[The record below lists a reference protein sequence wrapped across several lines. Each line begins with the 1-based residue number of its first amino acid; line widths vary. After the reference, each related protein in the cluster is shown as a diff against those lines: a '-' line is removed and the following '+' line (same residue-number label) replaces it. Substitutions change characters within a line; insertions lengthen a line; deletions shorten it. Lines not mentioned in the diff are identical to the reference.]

1 MIEFQDGVVIELIGT
16 WGNSQELLVRMA
28 DGTTHKAIH
37 YLDNSFQLLPG
48 DQVILNTTAVSLA
61 LGSGGYHYVHHVT
74 YSSNRP
80 QFQPIPINPSNGHI
94 MKLRYTSL
102 QRSVLAAEESSSP
115 HHKLFLEQRSLDG
128 MPVLIG
134 ELHSMLPIIAAWIS
148 CRQLQNDSTEHERI
162 NLSYIMTDGG
172 ALPLSYSKHVQLL
185 RELGWITG
193 TVTYGHAYGGDVET
207 VNKFTA
213 LLAAKHILQCDIA
226 VVVMGP
232 GIVGTGTALGHSG
245 MEVSELIHAVRMLG
259 GIPIVIPRISFADS
273 RERHHGLSD
282 HLLTLVSE
290 FTLVPVG
297 LPLPTDLPLQQLDLL
312 HQQIHT
318 HALAA
323 KHHISWI
330 ESITLDQVELSLK
343 LYPTE
348 VKSMGRALMDD
359 PTFYIS
365 ISCAAELALK
375 HVRSDSE
382 SVVRFDVDQLTP

>member
-1 MIEFQDGVVIELIGT
+1 MIEFQEGVVLEQIGA

-28 DGTTHKAIH
+28 DGSTHKAIH
-37 YLDNSFQLLPG
+37 YMDHSVQLLPG
-48 DQVILNTTAVSLA
+48 DQVSLNTTAVNLA
-61 LGSGGYHYVHHVT
+61 LGSGGYHYVHHV
-74 YSSNRP
+74 YHSSNRP
-80 QFQPIPINPSNGHI
+80 NTELLSPSGGHI

-102 QRSVLAAEESSSP
+102 QRSVLAAEEPSSP
-115 HHKLFLEQRSLDG
+115 HHNLFLEQRSLNG

-148 CRQLQNDSTEHERI
+148 CRQQQNDSTVQERI
-162 NLSYIMTDGG
+162 NLGYIMTDGG
-172 ALPLSYSKHVQLL
+172 ALPLSFSKHVQLL
-185 RELGWITG
+185 RDLGWITG

-213 LLAAKHILQCDIA
+213 LLAAKHILQSDIA

-232 GIVGTGTALGHSG
+232 GIVGTGTVLGHSG

-259 GIPIVIPRISFADS
+259 GNPIVIPRISFADA
-273 RERHHGLSD
+273 RERHHGFSH
-282 HLLTLVSE
+282 HLLTLLSQ

-297 LPLPTDLPLQQLDLL
+297 LPLPADLPSLQLELLNQQL
-312 HQQIHT
+312 HMHT
-318 HALAA
+318 LAA

-343 LYPTE
+343 LYPAE
-348 VKSMGRALMDD
+348 VKSMGRAFMDD

-365 ISCAAELALK
+365 ISCAAELALR
-375 HVRSDSE
+375 HVHSDSA
-382 SVVRFDVDQLTP
+382 SVVRCDVDQLTP